1 MTRAR
6 GRGFAL
12 AVVAALGAAA
22 LGGCGGQ
29 RQDANEPSGHFRVR
43 VTAASFPAHQAIS
56 QRSTLRLEVRN
67 ADRRTLPDVAVTVQT
82 APSSGGAA
90 PEAFGQADTS
100 DARLA
105 DDATPVW
112 ILDRGPTAGETAYV
126 DTWAVGHMFPGETKS
141 LEWSLVPVKPGHY
154 TVTWRVAPGLN
165 GKARAAG
172 GERTRGSFDVTI
184 TGEPVPARV
193 NDSGKVVRGQAAG
206 SGGD

>member
-29 RQDANEPSGHFRVR
+29 RQDANEPPGRFHVR
-43 VTAASFPAHQAIS
+43 VTGASFPAHQAIS
-56 QRSTLRLEVRN
+56 QRTMLRIEVRN
-67 ADRRTLPDVAVTVQT
+67 ADRRALPDVAVTVQT
-82 APSSGGAA
+82 RPRSGGAA
-90 PEAFGQADTS
+90 PEAFGQADSS

-105 DDATPVW
+105 DAARPVW
-112 ILDRGPTAGETAYV
+112 ILDRGPTAGQAAYV
-126 DTWAVGHMFPGETKS
+126 DTWALGRMFPGETKS
-141 LEWSLVPVKPGHY
+141 FEWSLVPVQPGRY
-154 TVTWRVAPGLN
+154 TVSWRVAPGLN

-184 TGEPVPARV
+184 TGKPVPARV
-193 NDSGKVVRGQAAG
+193 DDNGRVVRGQAAG
-206 SGGD
+206 SGGG